1 METVCAAWF
10 DNGRAGRER
19 FGQKKIVHKQK
30 EIRGQLGKLSAS
42 TVPVRS
48 AANAPSEPAGP

>member
-1 METVCAAWF
+1 MQHGLTMVGLV
-10 DNGRAGRER
+10 GRDLA
-19 FGQKKIVHKQK
+19 KKNLVHKQK
-30 EIRGQLGKLSAS
+30 EIRGQLGQLSAS